1 MHHPSLPRA
10 AAVLSLLA
18 LLALAHAPAAAAAP
32 GEPGAAT
39 AAYLRARA
47 AAGLTGGA
55 GLRGLCVP
63 GWAQLAREQVIARG
77 VRHGHATLGQKLAS
91 IECRVTIG
99 GVTLAPDGRSAA
111 VKAHAVT
118 TLRWTA
124 GGHDTDREASG
135 VDHTIALRLVAGRWL
150 VAGDTYFD
158 DLAPR
163 YLEAGG
169 ASPTAVHA
177 AATRLEARSRSF
189 AVSARDPVALPAGPP
204 APAAGGPASHPAGS
218 GCGGDNSLVRTTRLG
233 YRAILY
239 YDRDAAK
246 AYADKYALS
255 YNPTYYAFSADC
267 ANFGSQTMFAG
278 GYPKAL
284 GGYEQGWWYDKEGTS
299 SPGNDTWSHSW
310 IAVIPQMQYWNA
322 RYTDV
327 VSSISEC
334 ARGDFVYYDWT
345 GNGTWDHVAELAG
358 TNASGQ
364 KVIDAH
370 TTDHY
375 QVYWKLGTSATHY
388 RFAHTRAQIYI
399 Y

>member
-1 MHHPSLPRA
+1 MHHSSLPRA
-10 AAVLSLLA
+10 AAVISLLA
-18 LLALAHAPAAAAAP
+18 LLALARAPEAAASP
-32 GEPGAAT
+32 GSPGAAA

-47 AAGLTGGA
+47 AACLTGGS
-55 GLRGLCVP
+55 GLHALCLP
-63 GWAQLAREQVIARG
+63 GWRQLAAEQVIARG
-77 VRHGHATLGQKLAS
+77 VRRAHTALGQRLATG
-91 IECRVTIG
+91 ECRVTLG
-99 GVTLAPDGRSAA
+99 AVTLAPDGRSATVA
-111 VKAHAVT
+111 AHAVT
-118 TLRWTA
+118 TVAWTTTD
-124 GGHDTDREASG
+124 GSRDREATG
-135 VDHTIALRLVAGRWL
+135 LDHTIALRLVAGRWL

-169 ASPTAVHA
+169 AAQKTVRAAAARNEAKSRAFALSACTAVGPSTGIA
-177 AATRLEARSRSF
+177 APSLVGPTF
-189 AVSARDPVALPAGPP
+189 YPAGPMPDAGPGVFP
-204 APAAGGPASHPAGS
+204 A
-218 GCGGDNSLVRTTRLG
+218 TRLG

-255 YNPTYYAFSADC
+255 YNPTYVAFSADC

-299 SPGNDTWSHSW
+299 SPGDDTWSHSW

-327 VSSISEC
+327 VSSAGDC

-345 GNGTWDHVAELAG
+345 GDGTWDHVAEFAG
-358 TNASGQ
+358 TNSSGQ
-364 KVIDAH
+364 RVVDAH

-375 QVYWKLGTSATHY
+375 HVYWKLGTSATHY
-388 RFAHTRAQIYI
+388 RFAHTRDQIRI
-399 Y
+399 